1 MCEIQFVN
9 IAKKNLTVAAE
20 AESVVPFPGGQ
31 LGGVVVAAAFSETTV
46 MFSNAGETTS
56 LPALVH
62 RLGDPVNPRVAANGF
77 VIGVYEDDLI
87 IFVDT
92 VLVNPIRVQD
102 SQVTATPANALFRNT
117 PQSSLGLEVVH
128 TLMDGFTIG
137 GTLRDV
143 LLAVTP
149 ADANTVDNVSL
160 LGFVP

>member
-1 MCEIQFVN
+1 MRNTVRKHS
-9 IAKKNLTVAAE
+9 KKSLTVAAE

-46 MFSNAGETTS
+46 MFSNAGEATS

-62 RLGDPVNPRVAANGF
+62 RLGNPVNPRVAANLYARIPSTSVETGRYPKTYGF

-92 VLVNPIRVQD
+92 VLVDPVRVQD
-102 SQVTATPANALFRNT
+102 SQVTATPTNALFRNT

-128 TLMDGFTIG
+128 ALMDGFTIG
-137 GTLRDV
+137 GTCE
-143 LLAVTP
+143 AY
-149 ADANTVDNVSL
+149 
-160 LGFVP
+160 